1 MPWVTNQAP
10 GRSWSSNTM
19 AVTAKTRTNPSTTVT
34 IELDERTPVP
44 TAHRLSE
51 LVQALAGCSI
61 ERAELALGDPT
72 PDGPVPADDAIERS
86 EEHTSE
92 LRSLMR
98 NSYAGFCWKK

>member
-72 PDGPVPADDAIERS
+72 PDGPVPADDAIEVVAQADRKS
-86 EEHTSE
+86 TR
-92 LRSLMR
+92 L
-98 NSYAGFCWKK
+98 NSSH

>member
-1 MPWVTNQAP
+1 IWPREIPKGHHGEWSMPWVTNQAP

-61 ERAELALGDPT
+61 ERAELAL
-72 PDGPVPADDAIERS
+72 RS

-92 LRSLMR
+92 LQSLMR
-98 NSYAGFCWKK
+98 SSYA